1 MHPGGERDSV
11 GVHCNVAQNSV
22 QVFVLEAVV
31 SFGQAMP
38 YNPWSRL
45 TSDPKT
51 RNTFEMADPRAK
63 SEHVWPE
70 MFSQVWAHRTTHDT
84 HTNTRTRR
92 TTACTTTQSHT
103 QTHTHTHT
111 LAHALTHSHA
121 HTTPAKTR
129 NGGFGSLAI
138 HQSGVSTF
146 SGRLGCGWSLEIMS
160 LPILATMCVQRWCF
174 GE

>member
-103 QTHTHTHT
+103 QTHTHTLSRTRSHT
-111 LAHALTHSHA
+111 RTHTRHPPRRGMAGLALLRYISQGFLLSV
-121 HTTPAKTR
+121 
-129 NGGFGSLAI
+129 GGWDVVGPWKLCPCQSLQPCARRDGVLGS
-138 HQSGVSTF
+138 S
-146 SGRLGCGWSLEIMS
+146 
-160 LPILATMCVQRWCF
+160 
-174 GE
+174 